1 MEYEFL
7 SFFVLVLF
15 AVSLW
20 GFFYLISKLNNI
32 SNTLNNVSFELSTQ
46 KVIMEK
52 ILREIPKQAELTT
65 ETKLKEN
72 IEQPQ
77 EKITETQKGV
87 LSETVTP
94 NPNWWQQPIK
104 DEMPTNEKAEETET
118 TGKNELPE
126 LQETPETIEIPIVHN
141 EDIRPSTIEIP
152 IEKTEDKTPDVEDE
166 TPETIE
172 ESV

>member
-7 SFFVLVLF
+7 SFFVLVVF

-77 EKITETQKGV
+77 EKITETQKEV

-104 DEMPTNEKAEETET
+104 NEMPTNEKAEETET
-118 TGKNELPE
+118 TVENELPE
-126 LQETPETIEIPIVHN
+126 LQETPETIEVPIVHN
-141 EDIRPSTIEIP
+141 EDIRPSTVEIP
-152 IEKTEDKTPDVEDE
+152 IQETEDKTPEVEEE
-166 TPETIE
+166 TPETI
-172 ESV
+172 